1 MLSVKGV
8 KLLLVKSVYI
18 EWRVNIMLE
27 SLITS
32 KTRIRLLL
40 KFFLNPETKAYLRG
54 LADELGESTNAVR
67 VELNRL
73 NKAGLLKSV
82 SDGRTKLYWANPEH
96 PLFPD
101 IHSLVK
107 KYLGIDQ
114 VIDMVLAKLGT
125 VELAFITGDYA
136 KGIDSGIIDLVIVG
150 RIDREYLQSL
160 IEKTEE
166 IISRKIRVLV
176 LNKQEFEKLKDTL
189 KIDKTLPVWTDGKYI
204 LEK

>member
-125 VELAFITGDYA
+125 VELAFITGD
-136 KGIDSGIIDLVIVG
+136 
-150 RIDREYLQSL
+150 
-160 IEKTEE
+160 
-166 IISRKIRVLV
+166 
-176 LNKQEFEKLKDTL
+176 
-189 KIDKTLPVWTDGKYI
+189 
-204 LEK
+204 